1 MTALTTSFW
10 KPARPVLLLPPLEV
24 VEPALALRDLIDVLG
39 GAVRLSSRQT
49 SSYRIRGTDT
59 LTWGNP
65 IVWSGIRATQYA
77 LSAPK
82 NETGEA
88 ATLAATSIAL
98 LETVEQDLNRQSQ
111 IEHYMKQIENWAEAY
126 DREAIVLSDAQL
138 DDLYDATFFDVIKD
152 EH

>member
-1 MTALTTSFW
+1 MTALTTSYW
-10 KPARPVLLLPPLEV
+10 KPVLPVLPLPPLEE
-24 VEPALALRDLIDVLG
+24 VEPPLALRDLIDVLG
-39 GAVRLSSRQT
+39 GSVRLSGRQT

-77 LSAPK
+77 LSALE

-98 LETVEQDLNRQSQ
+98 LETLAQDLNRQAH
-111 IEHYMKQIENWAEAY
+111 IEHYMKQIENWAAAY

-138 DDLYDATFFDVIKD
+138 DDLYDATFFEVIKD